1 MQILKW
7 LLRKSGDLD
16 TYFNVSLLC
25 YFVVTKLFLSLATCG
40 GELRHFGNL

>member
-7 LLRKSGDLD
+7 LMRMSDDLD

-25 YFVVTKLFLSLATCG
+25 YFVVTKLFLPLATCG